1 MSMGAEDIGGAP
13 TAVICATLP
22 DSVLVWGRGLRFP
35 MVGVACVREAGGVLP
50 QGRSSMPILPRCRP
64 AAPAIA
70 TALLAAPSAL
80 AVPDIMNGYSAEYS
94 TGGSQLTNST
104 DNPTQDGDRK
114 AYLFTTPASGPT
126 SLFTVQSARVLL
138 NSANSAYPS
147 AIEARAGIWSVSG
160 GVPSVELVGATYSG
174 TLTAT
179 QTWAEFLLP
188 FVLSA
193 NTQYAFQLSVTST
206 SPNAFKWANMRPTTL
221 LPTAYNGYS
230 LDGALGYNNSA
241 SSWTVLGANSANNA
255 FALVPSPGALVV
267 GALAGLWAPSRR
279 RR

>member
-1 MSMGAEDIGGAP
+1 MS
-13 TAVICATLP
+13 
-22 DSVLVWGRGLRFP
+22 
-35 MVGVACVREAGGVLP
+35 
-50 QGRSSMPILPRCRP
+50 ILPRCRP

-80 AVPDIMNGYSAEYS
+80 AVPDIMNGYTAEYS
-94 TGGSQLTNST
+94 SGGSQLTNVVDDASLL
-104 DNPTQDGDRK
+104 GSRK
-114 AYLFTTPASGPT
+114 AYLFTTPGSGPA

-138 NSANSAYPS
+138 NSANANYPT

-188 FVLSA
+188 FVMSA

-206 SPNAFKWANMRPTTL
+206 SPNAFKWANMRPSTV

-230 LDGALGYNNSA
+230 FDGALAYLNGS
-241 SSWTVLGANSANNA
+241 SSWYVAGANSANNA